1 MRELLLRFAQSDAC
15 IKWIQ
20 VETMPSMDK
29 EIKANDSQLGLSKK
43 LSVI

>member
-20 VETMPSMDK
+20 VEMMPSMDK
-29 EIKANDSQLGLSKK
+29 EANDSQLGLSKK